1 MPVETIDKGLA
12 AVCSLGRVGVPQ
24 DIGRVVSFLAG
35 PESEWINGKLHSL
48 NECIQMV
55 TSYRSNSPTERWWK
69 VIRFEMILYGWQSF
83 FGLLL

>member
-35 PESEWINGKLHSL
+35 PESEWING
-48 NECIQMV
+48 
-55 TSYRSNSPTERWWK
+55 R
-69 VIRFEMILYGWQSF
+69 
-83 FGLLL
+83 